1 MIWVVYGG
9 LLLLY
14 WHSPGFSKHL
24 ALLMEGRMEARVGD
38 PWIITSGDR
47 SNPKPSVVTAAFNRT
62 DRVDLRFS
70 TGGRIST
77 ELPCGHATPNSHNH
91 HPWSKYIQQMHACES
106 GPKPVLRFIPRNIQK
121 PIEAIGSVIW
131 EPHWL
136 IFIQDFQVRVFEG
149 PSRNDPPNQ
158 CLSEKWRS
166 VSRTPGARKRTL
178 SQCLEKNG
186 ISQNWGTHGPTKSRG
201 LGMLGVCVLCIIYI
215 YYIYT
220 LYTSCV

>member
-1 MIWVVYGG
+1 MAG
-9 LLLLY
+9 
-14 WHSPGFSKHL
+14 
-24 ALLMEGRMEARVGD
+24 
-38 PWIITSGDR
+38 

-91 HPWSKYIQQMHACES
+91 RPSSKYIQKMHACES
-106 GPKPVLRFIPRNIQK
+106 GPKTVLHFIPRNIQK

-136 IFIQDFQVRVFEG
+136 IFIQDFQVRVFQG
-149 PSRNDPPNQ
+149 PSPNDSQNQ

-166 VSRTPGARKRTL
+166 VSRTLGATKRTL

-201 LGMLGVCVLCIIYI
+201 LGMLGV
-215 YYIYT
+215 
-220 LYTSCV
+220 